1 MFAWHQ
7 GVNYWHFACRQP
19 MMAGIMRNRDTL
31 KYLAAVILFGSNGVV
46 ASRIAMSS
54 YDIVLTRTL
63 IGALFLAAV
72 FLSSRAKPTCWRDKR
87 HCVFLLASGVAMGAS
102 WLFLFEAYTQ
112 VGVSVATLAYYCGPV
127 IVMVL
132 APVVFRERLA
142 VSSVIGFLA
151 VVVGMLCVNGQA
163 LVAGQ
168 ASSGL
173 IFGVLAAVA
182 YSAMVIL
189 NKKAGSIT
197 GLENPMWQLIA
208 AFGTVAVFVVLK
220 QGFTIHVPPGSWAP
234 VLVLGLLNTGVGC
247 YLYFS
252 SIGGMRAQSVAI
264 LGYLEPLS
272 ALLFAAAFL
281 GESLRPIQAVGA
293 TLILGGA
300 VLGELLR
307 QRVITTKRIQADGAP
322 PGWDEGQRR
331 QGAPPLMR

>member
-1 MFAWHQ
+1 
-7 GVNYWHFACRQP
+7 
-19 MMAGIMRNRDTL
+19 MAGIMRNRDTL
-31 KYLAAVILFGSNGVV
+31 KYLAAVTLFGSNGVV

-72 FLSSRAKPTCWRDKR
+72 FISSRARPTCWRDKR
-87 HCVFLLASGVAMGAS
+87 HFAFLLASGVAMGTS
-102 WLFLFEAYTQ
+102 WLFLFEAYTR

-132 APVVFRERLA
+132 APVVFGERLA
-142 VSSVIGFLA
+142 VSSVTGFLA
-151 VVVGMLCVNGQA
+151 VAVGMMCVNGQVLA
-163 LVAGQ
+163 RGWD
-168 ASSGL
+168 SSGL

-197 GLENPMWQLIA
+197 GLENPMWQLVA
-208 AFGTVAVFVVLK
+208 AFLTVAVFVVVK
-220 QGFTIHVPPGSWAP
+220 HGFAVHVPVGSWVP
-234 VLVLGLLNTGVGC
+234 VLVLGLLNTGLGC

-272 ALLFAAAFL
+272 ALLFAAVFL
-281 GESLRPIQAVGA
+281 GESLSPLQAVGA
-293 TLILGGA
+293 ALILGGA
-300 VLGELLR
+300 AFGELLR
-307 QRVITTKRIQADGAP
+307 QRMITNKRVQP
-322 PGWDEGQRR
+322 TE
-331 QGAPPLMR
+331 

>member
-1 MFAWHQ
+1 
-7 GVNYWHFACRQP
+7 
-19 MMAGIMRNRDTL
+19 MRNRDTL
-31 KYLAAVILFGSNGVV
+31 KYLAAVTLFGSNGVV
-46 ASRIAMSS
+46 ASHIAMSS

-63 IGALFLAAV
+63 IGALFLAVV
-72 FLSSRAKPTCWRDKR
+72 FISSRARPTCWRDRR
-87 HCVFLLASGVAMGAS
+87 HFAFLLASGAAMGTS
-102 WLFLFEAYTQ
+102 WLFLFEAYTR

-132 APVVFRERLA
+132 APVVFGERLA
-142 VSSVIGFLA
+142 ASSVIGFLT
-151 VVVGMLCVNGQA
+151 VVAGMLCLHGQV
-163 LVAGQ
+163 LVQGQ

-208 AFGTVAVFVVLK
+208 AFLTVAVFVVIK
-220 QGFTIHVPPGSWAP
+220 QGFAIQVPVGSWVP

-264 LGYLEPLS
+264 LGYIEPLS
-272 ALLFAAAFL
+272 ALLFATAFL
-281 GESLRPIQAVGA
+281 GESLTPLQAVGA
-293 TLILGGA
+293 ALILGGA
-300 VLGELLR
+300 IFAELLR
-307 QRVITTKRIQADGAP
+307 QRVITN
-322 PGWDEGQRR
+322 
-331 QGAPPLMR
+331 MRFARMP

>member
-1 MFAWHQ
+1 M
-7 GVNYWHFACRQP
+7 
-19 MMAGIMRNRDTL
+19 
-31 KYLAAVILFGSNGVV
+31 
-46 ASRIAMSS
+46 
-54 YDIVLTRTL
+54 
-63 IGALFLAAV
+63 
-72 FLSSRAKPTCWRDKR
+72 
-87 HCVFLLASGVAMGAS
+87 
-102 WLFLFEAYTQ
+102 FEAYTQ

-142 VSSVIGFLA
+142 LSSVIGFLA

-163 LVAGQ
+163 LVRGQ
-168 ASSGL
+168 VSPGL
-173 IFGVLAAVA
+173 VFGVLAAIA

-208 AFGTVAVFVVLK
+208 AFVTVTVFVVFT
-220 QGFTIHVPPGSWAP
+220 QGFAIHVPAGSWVP

-247 YLYFS
+247 YLYFT

-281 GESLRPIQAVGA
+281 GESLGPIQVVGA
-293 TLILGGA
+293 ALILGGA
-300 VLGELLR
+300 VFGELLR
-307 QRVITTKRIQADGAP
+307 QRVITNKPVEPTP
-322 PGWDEGQRR
+322 
-331 QGAPPLMR
+331 